1 MAISNDDLTD
11 EAKIGG
17 KLKKLY
23 PTLWF
28 SAFLLSGSPLV
39 AQEQGDRTSSA
50 SPVSQ
55 SLPDAPIPTCRF
67 ATTADCII
75 NLQQLPPQAD
85 PQGGGQD
92 AAPPPAD
99 ASPPSGGARVAQTP
113 ETLVVEP
120 GNDFRAAL
128 EKGVRLKAPG
138 QPITAR
144 LLEPVYAGEV
154 LAIPAGSTIKGHISA
169 ISTAPMRKRAR
180 RLLNG
185 DFTPPKTAHVT
196 FDQLV
201 LSDGTMVPIHG
212 DSAVGLGR
220 VTNSLYLPKAQRP
233 GIRQKLKGAMA
244 PLREPN
250 KLQRLGE
257 AVVTSLPYHPEYIDQ
272 GTVFDTALLA
282 PVTVLLPVQPNTA
295 SPQASDYLRLHLL
308 TPVNSSTSTAGTQIE
323 AVVSQPYYQADHQ
336 LLYPAGTRI
345 TGTVEKASSAGWMK
359 RNGSLVFAFRSV
371 QMPDG
376 TTRVIHST
384 VGGIQAERSEGLDVG
399 QEGEIKATTST
410 FARLLAPVSLVGPSR
425 AVADTTL
432 QKTAWSRAGE
442 GRKGF
447 GLLGAGAAQ
456 ASAGTAIGFGYFG
469 AAKRLCDAFITK
481 GSNVELPVNTPIFL
495 RLDSNDPAVA
505 LATR

>member
-1 MAISNDDLTD
+1 MKNREMSSI
-11 EAKIGG
+11 KRRFPWI
-17 KLKKLY
+17 
-23 PTLWF
+23 
-28 SAFLLSGSPLV
+28 LLSYSVLGLTANPLP
-39 AQEQGDRTSSA
+39 AQETKPERT
-50 SPVSQ
+50 
-55 SLPDAPIPTCRF
+55 
-67 ATTADCII
+67 
-75 NLQQLPPQAD
+75 
-85 PQGGGQD
+85 
-92 AAPPPAD
+92 
-99 ASPPSGGARVAQTP
+99 
-113 ETLVVEP
+113 TLVLEP

-138 QPITAR
+138 QPIAAK
-144 LLEPVYAGEV
+144 LLEPVYAGDV
-154 LAIPAGSTIKGHISA
+154 LAIPAGSTIKGHVSA

-185 DFTPPKTAHVT
+185 DFTPPKIAHVT

-201 LSDGTMVPIHG
+201 LSDGTTLPIHSDFG
-212 DSAVGLGR
+212 VGLGR
-220 VTNSLYLPKAQRP
+220 VANSRYLPKAQRP
-233 GIRQKLKGAMA
+233 GVRQKLKGAMA

-282 PVTVLLPVQPNTA
+282 AVTVLAPVQPNST
-295 SPQASDYLRLHLL
+295 SPQIASDYLHLHLL
-308 TPVNSSTSTAGTQIE
+308 TPVNSKTSAAGAQVE
-323 AVVSQPYYQADHQ
+323 AVVSQPYYRADHQ
-336 LLYPAGTRI
+336 LLYPAGTRVA
-345 TGTVEKASSAGWMK
+345 GTVQKASPAGWMK
-359 RNGSLVFAFRSV
+359 RNGSVVFAFRSI

-376 TTRVIHST
+376 TTREIQST

-399 QEGEIKATTST
+399 KEGEIKATTST

-425 AVADTTL
+425 AVADATL
-432 QKTAWSRAGE
+432 QKTAWSRSAE

-481 GSNVELPVNTPIFL
+481 GSNVELLLNTPIFL
-495 RLDSNDPAVA
+495 RLDSNDP
-505 LATR
+505 R

>member
-1 MAISNDDLTD
+1 MKRSVEWI
-11 EAKIGG
+11 
-17 KLKKLY
+17 
-23 PTLWF
+23 
-28 SAFLLSGSPLV
+28 LLSYSVLGLTAIPV
-39 AQEQGDRTSSA
+39 RAQETRSEGK
-50 SPVSQ
+50 
-55 SLPDAPIPTCRF
+55 
-67 ATTADCII
+67 
-75 NLQQLPPQAD
+75 
-85 PQGGGQD
+85 
-92 AAPPPAD
+92 
-99 ASPPSGGARVAQTP
+99 
-113 ETLVVEP
+113 TLVVEP

-201 LSDGTMVPIHG
+201 LSDGTIVPIHG

-220 VTNSLYLPKAQRP
+220 VTNSFYLPKAQRS

-272 GTVFDTALLA
+272 GTVFDTALLE
-282 PVTVLLPVQPNTA
+282 PVTLLVPVQANTA
-295 SPQASDYLRLHLL
+295 SPQIAGDYLHLHLL
-308 TPVNSSTSTAGTQIE
+308 TPVNSSTSTAGMQIE

-336 LLYPAGTRI
+336 LLYPTGTRI
-345 TGTVEKASSAGWMK
+345 TGTVQKASSAGWMK
-359 RNGSLVFAFRSV
+359 RNGSIVFAFRSV

-376 TTRVIHST
+376 TTRDIHST

-399 QEGEIKATTST
+399 EEGEIKATTST

-425 AVADTTL
+425 GVADMTT
-432 QKTAWSRAGE
+432 QKTAWSRSGE

-495 RLDSNDPAVA
+495 RLDSDDPSVA

>member
-1 MAISNDDLTD
+1 MPMKNRDVSS
-11 EAKIGG
+11 AKRRFAWI
-17 KLKKLY
+17 
-23 PTLWF
+23 
-28 SAFLLSGSPLV
+28 LLSYSALGLAGIPV
-39 AQEQGDRTSSA
+39 RAQETRSEGK
-50 SPVSQ
+50 
-55 SLPDAPIPTCRF
+55 
-67 ATTADCII
+67 
-75 NLQQLPPQAD
+75 
-85 PQGGGQD
+85 
-92 AAPPPAD
+92 
-99 ASPPSGGARVAQTP
+99 
-113 ETLVVEP
+113 TLVVEP
-120 GNDFRAAL
+120 GNDLRAAL

-144 LLEPVYAGEV
+144 LLEPVYAGED
-154 LAIPAGSTIKGHISA
+154 LAIPAGSTIKGHVSS

-180 RLLNG
+180 RFLNG

-201 LSDGTMVPIHG
+201 LSDGTIMPIHS
-212 DSAVGLGR
+212 DSVVGLGR
-220 VTNSLYLPKAQRP
+220 VANSRYLPKAERP
-233 GIRQKLKGAMA
+233 GVRQKLKGAMA

-272 GTVFDTALLA
+272 GTVFDAALLA
-282 PVTVLLPVQPNTA
+282 PVTVLASVQPNTEV
-295 SPQASDYLRLHLL
+295 PQASDFLRLHLL
-308 TPVNSSTSTAGTQIE
+308 TAVNSKTSTAGAQVE

-336 LLYPAGTRI
+336 LLYPTGARV
-345 TGTVEKASSAGWMK
+345 TGTVQKASAAGWMK
-359 RNGSLVFAFRSV
+359 RNGSIVFAFRSV

-376 TTRVIHST
+376 TTRDIDST

-399 QEGEIKATTST
+399 KEGEIKATTST
-410 FARLLAPVSLVGPSR
+410 FARILAPVSLVGPSR
-425 AVADTTL
+425 GAADMTT

-469 AAKRLCDAFITK
+469 AAKRICDAFITK

-495 RLDSNDPAVA
+495 RLDSNEASAA